1 MVNILRRHVRMFK
14 PRFAQAV
21 REGRKLQ
28 TVRPWPKRVM
38 DYPKVG
44 DVIDCRMWTGKAYA
58 TPQLKLTVGVICE
71 AEAIAVDAER
81 GIGFLDVNEHGGP
94 RWVWLMP
101 DRAEAFARADGFES
115 LAEMLAWFE
124 EAHGLP
130 FDGVLI
136 KWEILNSTP
145 PPAA

>member
-1 MVNILRRHVRMFK
+1 MGNQPRRHVRMFK

-44 DVIDCRMWTGKAYA
+44 DVIDCRQWLGKAYA
-58 TPQLKLTVGVICE
+58 SPQVKLIEGVICE
-71 AEAIAVDAER
+71 AEAIAVDAEK
-81 GIGFLDVNEHGGP
+81 GIGFLHVNEHISP
-94 RWVWLMP
+94 RWVWIM
-101 DRAEAFARADGFES
+101 DHHAEAFARADGFES
-115 LAEMLAWFE
+115 LAEMLAWF
-124 EAHGLP
+124 AAVHGLP

-136 KWEILNSTP
+136 KWVIVGS
-145 PPAA
+145 